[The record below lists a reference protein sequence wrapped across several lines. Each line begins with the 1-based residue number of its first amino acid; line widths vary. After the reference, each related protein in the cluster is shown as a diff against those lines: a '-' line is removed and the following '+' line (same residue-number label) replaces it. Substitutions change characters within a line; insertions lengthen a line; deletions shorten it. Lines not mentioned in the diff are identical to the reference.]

1 VVAEVNAEVER
12 VLAEWAE
19 HVGADRLR
27 QVHETLMDLRDIT
40 DPWR

>member
-1 VVAEVNAEVER
+1 VATANAEVER
-12 VLAEWAE
+12 VLAEWAT

-27 QVHETLMDLRDIT
+27 HLYEILLDLRDIT